1 MTRMPVLF
9 VPHGGGPWPFVDLPM
24 FDKAGQAELAAF
36 LRGLPDSLPAR
47 PKALLVISAHWE
59 APVPTLMTGSHPP
72 MLYDYYGFPPESYEI
87 QWPAPGDPALA
98 ARVRDLLQGAGF
110 DTAEDAQRGFDHGTF
125 VPLKLAFP
133 DADVPTVQLSLMSDL
148 DSARHIKLGQA
159 LAPLRDEGVLII
171 GSGAVTHNLAAFF
184 TGGFTTES
192 AAEPWVLAFAEWLA
206 ERIQAGDTKALVR
219 YREQAPFAREN
230 HPTQEHL
237 LPLFVALG
245 AGGAGVAGERLHA
258 SVDLGVIAMDAYAF
272 A

>member
-1 MTRMPVLF
+1 MAPSQSPMPTLF
-9 VPHGGGPWPFVDLPM
+9 VSHGAPDIVLRDMAARDFL
-24 FDKAGQAELAAF
+24 KSYAGRIAK
-36 LRGLPDSLPAR
+36 
-47 PKALLVISAHWE
+47 PKAILVVSAHFE
-59 APVPTLMTGSHPP
+59 TDGVAIVTDPKPGTV
-72 MLYDYYGFPPESYEI
+72 YDFGGFDPRLREIVYG
-87 QWPAPGDPALA
+87 APGEPAIAERA
-98 ARVRDLLQGAGF
+98 AGLLEAAGF
-110 DTAEDAQRGFDHGTF
+110 GVDRVPSRGFDHGVWT
-125 VPLKLAFP
+125 PLALLFP
-133 DADVPTVQLSLMSDL
+133 DADVPVVQMSVSPHRD
-148 DSARHIKLGQA
+148 AAWHFALGQA
-159 LAPLRDEGVLII
+159 IEPLRDEGVLII